1 MELNPN
7 AKKFIPRGKRTVK
20 CFTDPS
26 IIYKYDRKSPSPL
39 KYPSPLKSFKLNSSP
54 RSFKLNSS
62 PKKKS
67 KISKIID
74 NYKKMDLS
82 KKKVVYITKSAL
94 DKSPKPSFL
103 RDKNNKKI
111 PIKYVTKS
119 VLSKSPTYSPKDY

>member
-39 KYPSPLKSFKLNSSP
+39 KSFKLNSSP
-54 RSFKLNSS
+54 RSFKLNSSPRS

-74 NYKKMDLS
+74 NYKKMNLS
-82 KKKVVYITKSAL
+82 KKKVVYITKSAS
-94 DKSPKPSFL
+94 DKSPKLSFL